1 MKKIE
6 TLILSGGGIKGI
18 AIISALEILENNNY
32 LTNVNRIVGSSIGAL
47 IALGIASNIKC
58 NIIKQLL
65 MKLDLSMLVDI
76 DLNLFFEKFGFNN
89 FDYLDKLLKLLMK
102 EKNIDENITFKDFHE
117 INKIELILVGTNLSE
132 NKPEY
137 FSYNKTPN
145 VKIID
150 AVKASAAYPI
160 ACTPINIE
168 GNLYSDGGIVSPLPS
183 DLVKK
188 KDRDTTLGILIR
200 SNHVEKKKIE
210 SFQDYIFS
218 IMSAAL
224 DSLITWELK
233 NLKHKIIIYS
243 NVSAM
248 NLSCSEDIKKELENS
263 GIKYTNLFLKK
274 NEIQKIQDEE
284 NHSDVLM

>member
-6 TLILSGGGIKGI
+6 TLVLSGGGIKGI
-18 AIISALEILENNNY
+18 AIISALEILEKNNY
-32 LTNVNRIVGSSIGAL
+32 LNNVNKIIGSSIGAL
-47 IALGIASNIKC
+47 IALGIASKIKC
-58 NIIKQLL
+58 SIIKELL
-65 MKLDLSMLVDI
+65 IKLDLSMLVDV

-102 EKNIDENITFKDFHE
+102 EKNIDENITFKEFNN
-117 INKIELILVGTNLSE
+117 INNIELILVGTNLSK
-132 NKPEY
+132 NKAEY
-137 FSYNKTPN
+137 FSYSNTPD

-160 ACTPINIE
+160 ASTPVNIN

-188 KDRDTTLGILIR
+188 KERETTLGILIR
-200 SNHVEKKKIE
+200 SNNVEKKKIE

-218 IMSAAL
+218 IMSASL
-224 DSLITWELK
+224 DSLINWELK
-233 NLKHKIIIYS
+233 NLKYKIIIYS

-248 NLSCSEDIKKELENS
+248 NLSCSDEIKKGLEDS
-263 GIKYTNLFLKK
+263 GIKYTNIFLNKIKK
-274 NEIQKIQDEE
+274 NK
-284 NHSDVLM
+284 